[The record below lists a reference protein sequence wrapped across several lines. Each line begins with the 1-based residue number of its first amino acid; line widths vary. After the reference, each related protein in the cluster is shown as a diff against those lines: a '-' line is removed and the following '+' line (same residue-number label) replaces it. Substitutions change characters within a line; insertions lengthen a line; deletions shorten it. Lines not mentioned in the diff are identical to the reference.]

1 MDIESAILGGAGAF
15 AHFLNQRLMEVC
27 VQTVN
32 TRFALPFI
40 SKLPTERL
48 PTHQRNL
55 TDSRTRIGVLL
66 EYSFGLA
73 LQGEME
79 ANGLSGYR
87 ISYVVANRYPDLYI
101 RDASSEPLIR
111 LEVKALELVSEEKSA
126 NFDAL
131 VRDVNPERDVLCVLL
146 WEWKTADLAGM
157 PIDFPEVKCGFAFE
171 AYPIAIARDLG
182 WLSQR
187 PAGLTKAIDLAG
199 PVVGNETSLRKEEHN
214 MGKLM
219 RILGGGEVQAL
230 PEELATHPGVE
241 AYRLFKTFTVTAGLK
256 HNAARLFAEVGIIPR
271 EESDFQHSKEM
282 LTVARGRNPDGAAE
296 VIVAAAGRISLSL
309 LVPYQNKLRSE
320 NVDKAII
327 IVFNE
332 KFFWSVYAYDGG
344 RLRKVDS
351 GRKFEAGVARLK
363 EIYASLASPS

>member
-1 MDIESAILGGAGAF
+1 VNIESAILGGAGTF
-15 AHFLNQRLMEVC
+15 AHFLNQSLMKAC
-27 VQTVN
+27 VESVN
-32 TRFALPFI
+32 TSFAKPFI

-48 PTHQRNL
+48 PTRQQNL

-73 LQGEME
+73 LQREIE
-79 ANGLSGYR
+79 ANGSTGYR

-101 RDASSEPLIR
+101 RDASSVPLIR
-111 LEVKALELVSEEKSA
+111 LEMKTLELVSEEKSA

-131 VRDVNPERDVLCVLL
+131 VRDVHPERDVLCVLL
-146 WEWKTADLAGM
+146 WEWQTADLAGT
-157 PIDFPEVKCGFAFE
+157 PIGFPEVKCGFAFE
-171 AYPIAIARDLG
+171 AYPIAVARDLG

-187 PAGLTKAIDLAG
+187 RAGWTKAIDVAG
-199 PVVGNETSLRKEEHN
+199 PVVGNETELRKEEVN

-219 RILGGGEVQAL
+219 RIMGGGEVQAL
-230 PEELATHPGVE
+230 PKELATHPAVE
-241 AYRLFKTFTVTAGLK
+241 AYRLFKTIAVTDGLK
-256 HNAARLFAEVGIIPR
+256 HNAARLFDEMGIIPS

-282 LTVARGRNPDGAAE
+282 LTIARGRNPDGDAE
-296 VIVAAAGRISLSL
+296 VVVAAAGRISRSL
-309 LVPYQNKLRSE
+309 LLSYQNKLLSE

-332 KFFWSVYAYDGG
+332 KFSWSVYAYDSG
-344 RLRKVDS
+344 RLRKVES